1 MQDKRPDGRRVRH
14 QHRRPELLEAVTE
27 YILENGLTDLALRP
41 LAVEIGVTHSTLL
54 RHFSTKDDLIFAVIE
69 KIRTD
74 FFAESEFSDSR
85 VASIP
90 TVELLRSWWKRLNET
105 KQHRQFLLLF
115 ELVSMK
121 ERKTDK
127 NSMIVQSIVDA
138 WAEPLKQKLEQDG
151 LSKKEATSLA
161 LIIIAQVR
169 GLKLDLILMGRKQR
183 TDQAFNTFLELIETR
198 IN

>member
-1 MQDKRPDGRRVRH
+1 M
-14 QHRRPELLEAVTE
+14 E
-27 YILENGLTDLALRP
+27 
-41 LAVEIGVTHSTLL
+41 
-54 RHFSTKDDLIFAVIE
+54 
-69 KIRTD
+69 
-74 FFAESEFSDSR
+74 
-85 VASIP
+85 
-90 TVELLRSWWKRLNET
+90 
-105 KQHRQFLLLF
+105 
-115 ELVSMK
+115 

-169 GLKLDLILMGRKQR
+169 GLQLDLILMGRKWR
-183 TDQAFNTFLELIETR
+183 MDQAFNTFLELIETR